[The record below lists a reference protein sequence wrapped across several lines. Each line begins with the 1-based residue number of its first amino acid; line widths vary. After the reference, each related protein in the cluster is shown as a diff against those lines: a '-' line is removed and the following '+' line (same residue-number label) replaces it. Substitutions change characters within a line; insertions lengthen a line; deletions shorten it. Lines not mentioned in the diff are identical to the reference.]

1 MISSIDTIK
10 TQETAPKN
18 GETIRKIAFVGLNE
32 AGKTTALKRL
42 SRGILENTRPTMGFN
57 TEIFTLS
64 GIRFNVFDFGGQDHF
79 QVFWDRFLPQQ
90 EAIVFFIDAADM
102 GRLQEARLALNKAL
116 SLVKPGT
123 KVLILANKQDL
134 PNALNVPKLTTVLD
148 LNSIL
153 EPNRM
158 NVFAVS
164 AKTGL
169 GLYPAFEWL
178 ASALE
183 LDIGSQKCTVY
194 GFYVYQ
200 KSVGIPLITSE
211 AHETILNN
219 DNPMVDKDSSLIT
232 GLHSAL
238 GNFAREM
245 AESELDTF
253 SFKSRRTGKS
263 FQFASVIVDHLVC
276 ILVTSDKDNHVAINA
291 LGRAILNLI
300 KKRVDFAQLL
310 PNLDNLRIKEIF
322 EVIIPYLKNP
332 EALKNSLKI

>member
-1 MISSIDTIK
+1 MISSTDMIK
-10 TQETAPKN
+10 TQEAAPKK
-18 GETIRKIAFVGLNE
+18 GETARKIAFVGLNE
-32 AGKTTALKRL
+32 AGKSTALKRL
-42 SRGILENTRPTMGFN
+42 SRGILEDTKPTMGFN
-57 TEIFTLS
+57 TEMFTLS
-64 GIRFNVFDFGGQDHF
+64 GIRFNVFDLGGHDHF

-102 GRLQEARLALNKAL
+102 ERLPEARLALNKAL
-116 SLVKPGT
+116 SLVKSGT

-134 PNALNVPKLTTVLD
+134 PNALNVPKLITVLD

-158 NVFAVS
+158 KIFAVS

-169 GLYPAFEWL
+169 GLYTAFEWL
-178 ASALE
+178 ASTLE
-183 LDIGSQKCTVY
+183 IDISSQKCTVY

-211 AHETILNN
+211 AHASILNL
-219 DNPMVDKDSSLIT
+219 DNPLIKKDSSLIT

-238 GNFAREM
+238 GNFAIEM

-253 SFKSRRTGKS
+253 SFKSRTTGKS
-263 FQFASVIVDHLVC
+263 FQFASVIVDQLVC
-276 ILVTSDKDNHVAINA
+276 ILVTSDKDSNVAISA
-291 LGRAILNLI
+291 LGRAILNYI
-300 KKRVDFAQLL
+300 KERINFTKLL
-310 PNLDNLRIKEIF
+310 PNLDGLSVKEIF
-322 EVIIPYLKNP
+322 EIIIPFLKNP